1 MCLAIPGKVI
11 SIDAK
16 QQTAIVDYEAERR
29 DASTM
34 LLPEVKVGD
43 YVLVQAKMIVIK
55 VPKDQAKAAL
65 DEIRNSDRKLVSR

>member
-16 QQTAIVDYEAERR
+16 KQTAIVDYEAERR
-29 DASTM
+29 EASTM
-34 LLPEVKVGD
+34 LLSDTKVGD
-43 YVLVQAKMIVIK
+43 YVLVQAKMIVLK
-55 VPKDQAKAAL
+55 VPADQAKAAL